1 MGTRSQP
8 IFKQSLALLTWAC
21 FSTISYPLPIAAAPA
36 SFNQAV
42 GDYNAGKYSAALTEF
57 EAYGAAYPTNALV
70 RYYIALCQQ
79 GIGHF
84 DKAKSEFQWVS
95 QNGDARLRSMAQAGM
110 QQLSRAHTQIASA
123 SINAASNIGG
133 ATQSTSH
140 GGDKVKKVLEFYTDW

>member
-1 MGTRSQP
+1 MS
-8 IFKQSLALLTWAC
+8 F
-21 FSTISYPLPIAAAPA
+21 PLPIAAGPA

-42 GDYNAGKYSAALTEF
+42 SDYNAGKYAQALGEM

-110 QQLSRAHTQIASA
+110 QQLSRAHTQIASS
-123 SINAASNIGG
+123 SINTASTMGR
-133 ATQSTSH
+133 ASQSTSH
-140 GGDKVKKVLEFYTDW
+140 GGDKIKKVLEFYTDW